1 MSITLNGTIPG
12 SSPDGVVII
21 QANGENGPGGVLK
34 FKFSAPQA
42 GAYAFNFC
50 IGPASNP
57 CGEASDYV
65 VNVPAGQERLAVV
78 EAGLFKKSILVVT
91 QGTSD
96 DLPFAVTIE

>member
-1 MSITLNGTIPG
+1 VEDNTVSITLNGTIPG

-21 QANGENGPGGVLK
+21 QANGETGPGGIPK
-34 FKFSAPQA
+34 FQFSAPQA

-65 VNVPAGQERLAVV
+65 VTVPARQERLAVV
-78 EAGLFKKSILVVT
+78 EAGVFK
-91 QGTSD
+91 TSV
-96 DLPFAVTIE
+96 LG